1 MTFRARQSFWRYQGN
16 FMSSKIA
23 IVDDD
28 PRIRTLLKLEVED
41 EGLEAACCSS
51 CAELIE
57 KLKGEDIDLVLLDLM
72 MPEIDGIECL
82 SLIKKEKFKGV
93 TVMVTALQD
102 EEKKRQALTG
112 GATDYVLKP
121 DFINGLPDVIRKY
134 INIKYNANAE

>member
-1 MTFRARQSFWRYQGN
+1 MT
-16 FMSSKIA
+16 KIA

-28 PRIRTLLKLEVED
+28 PRIRTLLQLEVED

-51 CAELIE
+51 CAELLE
-57 KLKGEDIDLVLLDLM
+57 KLRNRDIDLVLLDLM

-82 SLIKKEKFKGV
+82 SLIKKEDFRGA

-102 EEKKRQALTG
+102 EEKKRQALSS

-134 INIKYNANAE
+134 INLSLIHI